1 MQFILSML
9 ICVRAA
15 ERKRRGWRDRGEMRY
30 KKGTYL
36 TFHNIA
42 RLAGIILVF
51 GKNIKPPAF
60 TIGLSPPSI
69 HPCRAAAP
77 TIHQRGACKTPSLLS
92 LPTTDKKEVYKM

>member
-1 MQFILSML
+1 ME
-9 ICVRAA
+9 A
-15 ERKRRGWRDRGEMRY
+15 E

-42 RLAGIILVF
+42 RLTGIILVF
-51 GKNIKPPAF
+51 GKKVKTPAF

-69 HPCRAAAP
+69 HPCTAAA
-77 TIHQRGACKTPSLLS
+77 TAIHHRGACKTPLRPSSLS